1 MNILSFL
8 RALEKLEFKGLSGDT
23 AQILIVLINELTRG
37 VVDVAALEF
46 ASTFKT
52 WTTRVAKSISLMSVV
67 GIKEP
72 YLSLI
77 YVPIQRSTSAGS
89 SDMMAVP
96 DQFRSG

>member
-1 MNILSFL
+1 MIIKSDPFPTVEVKCLYLGRHFECPFVL
-8 RALEKLEFKGLSGDT
+8 KGLGKLEFKGLSGDT

-72 YLSLI
+72 YLS
-77 YVPIQRSTSAGS
+77 
-89 SDMMAVP
+89 
-96 DQFRSG
+96 